1 MTLRILVVGAGIS
14 GLAAARGLRI
24 AGFRPDVVEELP
36 ASMAPGAGIYL
47 PGNASRALRL
57 LGLDAPLR
65 PLGDLIFRQV
75 FQDSAGHELF
85 ELDVAGLWAGVG
97 ESRALSRA
105 DLQQVLLTGVG
116 GAVRYDTAVRDLDLI
131 DGAAKVEFGD
141 GSVAEYDLVVGA
153 DGRRSMIRQKAGLG
167 GPAVP
172 TGQIV
177 YRSVVGGGPALSDWT
192 ALLGHRSQFVAMP
205 MGGRRLYIY
214 ADETAAPD
222 TPGPADPVVRLRE
235 LFADFGGCVPA
246 ILDAVEKVQVA
257 RTDEVAIDRWSA
269 GPVLL
274 VGDAAHAT
282 APAWP
287 RAPRWPWRTPSCSA
301 RCSRAPAGMW
311 VRRCGR
317 TNSAAGTGV
326 TRSGSGPTSGTGPGT
341 CRRRS
346 ATRCC
351 ARAASRSSPI
361 TTERWSSRSET
372 WVVFGHPAPAGGRPG
387 TILPAR
393 YAFHY
398 GRTQWDERDIGGY
411 P

>member
-282 APAWP
+282 APSLAQGAAMAMEDAVVLGEVLKGAGGDVGAAL
-287 RAPRWPWRTPSCSA
+287 RAYEQ
-301 RCSRAPAGMW
+301 
-311 VRRCGR
+311 
-317 TNSAAGTGV
+317 
-326 TRSGSGPTSGTGPGT
+326 
-341 CRRRS
+341 RRRH
-346 ATRCC
+346 RCHQV
-351 ARAASRSSPI
+351 R
-361 TTERWSSRSET
+361 ERT
-372 WVVFGHPAPAGGRPG
+372 H
-387 TILPAR
+387 
-393 YAFHY
+393 
-398 GRTQWDERDIGGY
+398 ERDRTRDVPPEERDALLRKGGQQIFADHY
-411 P
+411 RALVEPF